1 MFQLEFVGFSRLG
14 ANPLQ
19 TLKQNIPR
27 YQFLRET
34 TTSAGR
40 FSNYD

>member
-1 MFQLEFVGFSRLG
+1 VGFSRLG
-14 ANPLQ
+14 SNALQ

-27 YQFLRET
+27 YQFLRERSST
-34 TTSAGR
+34 PSR